1 MVDTIALVSGY
12 HVSVIVSIELFAGK
26 HFSINLPS
34 IFKAIKVGKIFCVM
48 LSAGNLQSSN
58 RHFSNVVKISDHLG
72 FHRRPSNDEE
82 LGYFLAGLIEGDG
95 SFSDKRLEIIF
106 HEKDYS
112 LANNIVKKIGFGMIY
127 KVRNKKAYKL
137 VIRKKEG
144 LKRVIELCNGKF
156 VAPFKINQLHNRQYE
171 KWLNLKIL
179 PLNPKGVDL
188 KTHWLSGFLD
198 ADGNIGI
205 FIANSSTH
213 KLGKSVRLE
222 IKISQKNLFLLEKIK
237 EVFGGSISLLKNQD
251 IYKFNITGNV
261 KIRKMIN
268 YLDLYHLQSKKYLQ
282 FFILRKCFR
291 LMEKKEHLTLE
302 GLKKVYAFKERLQ
315 NVYK

>member
-171 KWLNLKIL
+171 K
-179 PLNPKGVDL
+179 
-188 KTHWLSGFLD
+188 
-198 ADGNIGI
+198 
-205 FIANSSTH
+205 
-213 KLGKSVRLE
+213 
-222 IKISQKNLFLLEKIK
+222 
-237 EVFGGSISLLKNQD
+237 
-251 IYKFNITGNV
+251 
-261 KIRKMIN
+261 
-268 YLDLYHLQSKKYLQ
+268 
-282 FFILRKCFR
+282 
-291 LMEKKEHLTLE
+291 
-302 GLKKVYAFKERLQ
+302 
-315 NVYK
+315 